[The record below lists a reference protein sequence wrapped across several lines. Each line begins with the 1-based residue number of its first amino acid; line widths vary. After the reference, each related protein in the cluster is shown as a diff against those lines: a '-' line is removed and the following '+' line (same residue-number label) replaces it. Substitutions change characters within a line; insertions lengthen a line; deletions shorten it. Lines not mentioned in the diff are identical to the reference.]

1 MTRAKISH
9 AQLAKNLRSR
19 ISGRVRP
26 NAGYFGAL
34 QVAEDVRRRFKPAVG
49 GGRGRDPEWTLK
61 RLMPVRAET
70 LTRLQALA
78 ARVSEIVEFRV
89 EPLQVA
95 ALLVDRDLDR
105 LDDHEVEALTSAAR
119 FKRGA
124 GA

>member
-9 AQLAKNLRSR
+9 AHLAKNLRSR

-61 RLMPVRAET
+61 RLMPVRPET

-78 ARVSEIVEFRV
+78 AQVSEIVEFRV

-95 ALLVDRDLDR
+95 ALLVERDLDR
-105 LDDHEVEALTSAAR
+105 LDDHEVVEAVTSAAR
-119 FKRGA
+119 KHG
-124 GA
+124 